1 MQKTH
6 YTKPEKGSTVT
17 ANAIDATL
25 WAKAAT
31 LSPQTQLN
39 SNVQPRTP
47 AMQLATSREDCQARK
62 RRRTIRRRNNTPWL
76 PHGSLCTMFLYWYW
90 GCFVGDI
97 SGVAYDAVKM
107 AVEHVLSK
115 IREGKKLSTED
126 VLILYLGTIV
136 GDLKEIRTD
145 IARLDH
151 RIDET
156 NKRIDQTNQRIDD
169 IVKTL
174 SARID
179 DVVKSLSARIDE
191 TNRRIDET
199 NKRIDDLAKRIDAV
213 QTTLLEIQKLLIEL
227 VKSRQ

>member
-1 MQKTH
+1 
-6 YTKPEKGSTVT
+6 V
-17 ANAIDATL
+17 ADA
-25 WAKAAT
+25 
-31 LSPQTQLN
+31 S
-39 SNVQPRTP
+39 S
-47 AMQLATSREDCQARK
+47 
-62 RRRTIRRRNNTPWL
+62 
-76 PHGSLCTMFLYWYW
+76 
-90 GCFVGDI
+90 
-97 SGVAYDAVKM
+97 VAYDALKM
-107 AVEHVLSK
+107 AVEHVLGK

-156 NKRIDQTNQRIDD
+156 NKRIDE

-179 DVVKSLSARIDE
+179 HTNQRIDEIAKSLSARIDE
-191 TNRRIDET
+191 TNRRIDEISRSLSARIDETNKRIDDLARSLSARIDET

-213 QTTLLEIQKLLIEL
+213 QSTLLEIQKLLLEL
-227 VKSRQ
+227 VKTRQSTP

>member
-1 MQKTH
+1 
-6 YTKPEKGSTVT
+6 
-17 ANAIDATL
+17 
-25 WAKAAT
+25 
-31 LSPQTQLN
+31 
-39 SNVQPRTP
+39 
-47 AMQLATSREDCQARK
+47 
-62 RRRTIRRRNNTPWL
+62 
-76 PHGSLCTMFLYWYW
+76 
-90 GCFVGDI
+90 VGDV
-97 SGVAYDAVKM
+97 SGVAYDAVKI

-179 DVVKSLSARIDE
+179 
-191 TNRRIDET
+191 ET

-213 QTTLLEIQKLLIEL
+213 QTTLLEIQKLLLEL
-227 VKSRQ
+227 VRHFGSAKPTSQL

>member
-1 MQKTH
+1 LTG
-6 YTKPEKGSTVT
+6 Y
-17 ANAIDATL
+17 
-25 WAKAAT
+25 
-31 LSPQTQLN
+31 
-39 SNVQPRTP
+39 
-47 AMQLATSREDCQARK
+47 
-62 RRRTIRRRNNTPWL
+62 
-76 PHGSLCTMFLYWYW
+76 
-90 GCFVGDI
+90 CFVGDV
-97 SGVAYDAVKM
+97 SGIAYDAVKI

-179 DVVKSLSARIDE
+179 
-191 TNRRIDET
+191 ET

-213 QTTLLEIQKLLIEL
+213 QTTLLEIQKLLLEL
-227 VKSRQ
+227 VRHFGSAKPASQL